1 MPFAVVKVRR
11 SVHGASE
18 FDIAVA
24 SVKEWTGR
32 RTSKRVWQTTKWKTV
47 LILKELKPKT
57 LLKELKLKDVLYYLL

>member
-24 SVKEWTGR
+24 SVKEWTER
-32 RTSKRVWQTTKWKTV
+32 RISKRVWQTTKWKIL
-47 LILKELKPKT
+47 LILKELKPKN
-57 LLKELKLKDVLYYLL
+57 VL